1 MAVEEDQSMN
11 FEEMY
16 SAARRADPMLPIP
29 GVEGMR
35 RREEAE
41 DQDTKATG
49 ADRPPTRRDAS
60 RPDASPERIEE
71 IRQKILDGAYN
82 SLENI
87 EQVARRIL
95 SSGDY

>member
-16 SAARRADPMLPIP
+16 SAGRRSDPMLPIP

-35 RREEAE
+35 RKEGAE
-41 DQDTKATG
+41 DQDTIA
-49 ADRPPTRRDAS
+49 AASDRPRTRRDAS

-71 IRQKILDGAYN
+71 IRQRILDGAYN

-95 SSGDY
+95 SSGDF